1 MGDDQPAG
9 EPGPGTPPGQ
19 TSAQGVP
26 PAQPPPWGWSSPPP
40 PAWGPP
46 PWGGGTSGWGPA
58 GAQGGPPAWGPPPP
72 PGWGAPGSAPWP
84 GQPGSTPSAP
94 GSDLPTR
101 HRGLRLVALVLG
113 AAVLAAAVGVPVA
126 ILVSQGGAP
135 SAVTSPATSP
145 TPNSSQR
152 AASAQASALYAQA
165 LTAAE
170 KSAGFTY
177 TSTSSGGG
185 ATLTVT
191 GVSGQDAGSQVFNQT
206 TSFGDEKFTLLLV
219 PDQTVYFQGNAAAAE
234 DQLGVSA
241 SAASGV
247 AGQWVSVQIGDG
259 PYKNLEV
266 GITVGSQLSEAVL
279 DATST
284 ETVTGSGGTQL
295 TRILGTVPGT
305 SSGTAHLD
313 ISPTTHLPVSYVVP
327 SSDGGGTETETFTAW
342 GTAPSLTTPSTAVAW
357 STLSTSEPAGGYGG
371 GQTATPAPTPTPA
384 GAST

>member
-1 MGDDQPAG
+1 M
-9 EPGPGTPPGQ
+9 
-19 TSAQGVP
+19 
-26 PAQPPPWGWSSPPP
+26 
-40 PAWGPP
+40 
-46 PWGGGTSGWGPA
+46 
-58 GAQGGPPAWGPPPP
+58 
-72 PGWGAPGSAPWP
+72 
-84 GQPGSTPSAP
+84 
-94 GSDLPTR
+94 
-101 HRGLRLVALVLG
+101 LG
-113 AAVLAAAVGVPVA
+113 AILIAAVVAIPVA
-126 ILVSQGGAP
+126 ILVSRGGTPSTVAP
-135 SAVTSPATSP
+135 PAASP
-145 TPNSSQR
+145 TPNPSQR
-152 AASAQASALYAQA
+152 AAEAQASALYAQA

-170 KSAGFTY
+170 KSAGFSY
-177 TSTSSGGG
+177 SATSSGGG
-185 ATLTVT
+185 GTLTVT
-191 GVSGQDAGSQVFNQT
+191 GVSGQDDGTQVFNET
-206 TSFGDEKFTLLLV
+206 TAYGDEQFSLRLA
-219 PDQTVYFQGNAAAAE
+219 PDQTVYFQGNAPAAQ